1 MNFAQISILL
11 VTASLFGVIAKFLK
25 QPLLVG
31 FLFSGFLLSY
41 FGFLGDHEMLDSL
54 GKIGVALLLFLIGME
69 MNLADLKNV
78 GKVAIA
84 TGLGQIVF
92 TMLISF
98 LIALGLGF
106 SFISAIYIAAALSFS
121 STIIIVKLL
130 SQKGDIN
137 SLYGKISVGFLL
149 VQDFVAI
156 IILLFLAGLKE
167 GNTSLVTVFLVLV
180 KSVGLFGLV
189 WYLSKDLLPK
199 IFTRIVGNSQ
209 ELLFI
214 ISIAW
219 ALGIA
224 SLVGGPLNLSFEIGG
239 FLAGL
244 ALSNLPD
251 HIGISSKTKSLRD
264 FFLTIFFVT
273 LGGQLVISGAG
284 QILPLALLF
293 SLIVLIGNP
302 LIVMFILGLM
312 GHKSRT
318 SFLASVAVAQISE
331 FSFILM
337 AMGKSL
343 GHVSQSELS
352 LIILVGAITMTGST
366 YLILGS
372 EKVYYKLRNILK
384 IFERKKTRESVF
396 AREIDLKDHVVLIGC
411 DKIGSSLI
419 PFFKKHN
426 YQLVV
431 VDFDPNVF
439 SRLSSEN
446 INVLLGDITDED
458 IIALTRMDKAK
469 LVLST
474 IPNLEE
480 NYYVINTLKKI
491 HNRPAFIASSNNK
504 FETLRLYEEGVDYVL
519 NPDIIT
525 GEFLR
530 HTFKNYGLNQLKI
543 TKMGKAHFNRLM
555 YLKSYKNVQ

>member
-11 VTASLFGVIAKFLK
+11 VTASVFGVFAKFLK

-31 FLFSGFLLSY
+31 FIFSGFLLSY
-41 FGFLGDHEMLDSL
+41 FGFLSDHQMLDSL

-69 MNLADLKNV
+69 MNLRDLKNV
-78 GKVAIA
+78 GKVALA
-84 TGLGQIVF
+84 TGIGQILF
-92 TMLISF
+92 TMIIGF
-98 LIALGLGF
+98 ALAYLLGF
-106 SFISAIYIAAALSFS
+106 SFVPSIYIAAALAFS

-156 IILLFLAGLKE
+156 LILLFLAGLQE
-167 GNTSLVTVFLVLV
+167 GNAGIGQIVFVLLKSLV
-180 KSVGLFGLV
+180 LFYLV
-189 WYLSKDLLPK
+189 WFLSKDILPK
-199 IFTRIVGNSQ
+199 VFSKIVGNSQ

-273 LGGQLVISGAG
+273 LGGQLVISGASE
-284 QILPLALLF
+284 ILPKALMF
-293 SLIVLIGNP
+293 SMVVLIGNP

-318 SFLASVAVAQISE
+318 SFLASVSVAQISE

-372 EKVYYKLRNILK
+372 EKVYYKLRNLLK
-384 IFERKKTRESVF
+384 VFERKNTKESVF
-396 AREIDLKDHVVLIGC
+396 TKEIELDGHIVLIGC

-419 PFFKKHN
+419 SYFRKHKE
-426 YQLVV
+426 QLVV

-439 SRLSSEN
+439 ARLSSEN
-446 INVLLGDITDED
+446 VNVLLGDITDED
-458 IIALTRMDKAK
+458 IATLTKMDKAK
-469 LVLST
+469 LVIST

-480 NYYVINTLKKI
+480 NLYIVNAIKKMV
-491 HNRPAFIASSNNK
+491 NRPIFIASSNSRL
-504 FETLRLYEEGVDYVL
+504 ETLKLYEEGSDYVL
-519 NPDIIT
+519 NPDIIA

-530 HTFKNYGLNQLKI
+530 HLFRTRGFSSPKI
-543 TKMGKAHFNRLM
+543 SKMGKAHFNRLM
-555 YLKSYKNVQ
+555 YLKSYRNS

>member
-11 VTASLFGVIAKFLK
+11 VTASVFGVFAKFLK

-31 FLFSGFLLSY
+31 FIFSGFLLSY
-41 FGFLGDHEMLDSL
+41 FGFLSDHQMLDSL

-69 MNLADLKNV
+69 MNLRDLKNV
-78 GKVAIA
+78 GKVALA
-84 TGLGQIVF
+84 TGIGQILF
-92 TMLISF
+92 TMIIGF
-98 LIALGLGF
+98 ALAYLLGF
-106 SFISAIYIAAALSFS
+106 SFVPSIYIAAALAFS

-156 IILLFLAGLKE
+156 LILLFLAGLQE
-167 GNTSLVTVFLVLV
+167 GNAGIGQIVFVLLKSLA
-180 KSVGLFGLV
+180 LFYLV
-189 WYLSKDLLPK
+189 WFLSKDILPK
-199 IFTRIVGNSQ
+199 VFSKIVGNSQ

-273 LGGQLVISGAG
+273 LGGQLVISGASE
-284 QILPLALLF
+284 ILPKALMF
-293 SLIVLIGNP
+293 SMVVLIGNP

-318 SFLASVAVAQISE
+318 SFLASVSVAQISE

-372 EKVYYKLRNILK
+372 EKVYYKLRNLLK
-384 IFERKKTRESVF
+384 VFERKNTKESVF
-396 AREIDLKDHVVLIGC
+396 TKEIELDGHIVLIGC

-419 PFFKKHN
+419 SYFRKHKE
-426 YQLVV
+426 QLVV

-439 SRLSSEN
+439 ARLSSEN
-446 INVLLGDITDED
+446 VNVLLGDITDED
-458 IIALTRMDKAK
+458 IATLTKMDKAK
-469 LVLST
+469 LVIST

-480 NYYVINTLKKI
+480 NLYIVNAIKKMV
-491 HNRPAFIASSNNK
+491 NRPIFIASSNSRL
-504 FETLRLYEEGVDYVL
+504 ETLKLYEEGSDYVL
-519 NPDIIT
+519 NPDIIA

-530 HTFKNYGLNQLKI
+530 HLFRTRGFSSPKI
-543 TKMGKAHFNRLM
+543 SKMGKAHFNRLM
-555 YLKSYKNVQ
+555 YLKSYRNS

>member
-480 NYYVINTLKKI
+480 NYYIINTLKKI

>member
-92 TMLISF
+92 TILISF

-480 NYYVINTLKKI
+480 NYYIINTLKKI
-491 HNRPAFIASSNNK
+491 HNRPVFIASSNNK